1 MSVRSETLA
10 RALDLSAP
18 LLTRYL
24 AGFDD
29 TNRTRQAPS
38 LPNHAAWTM
47 GHCAIAMLR
56 LLNRVRGT
64 NEFPEADFLVGEA
77 FDPAHPGEASGR
89 FSTASVVFGSSPID
103 KPSLYP
109 RLERSIEVFDN
120 ARESLST
127 FVRGLDDHQL
137 DTEIEWHAGHMACA
151 DLISRITIHNG
162 AHAGQL
168 TDLRRALGFAP
179 VIT

>member
-10 RALDLSAP
+10 RALDLSGP

-29 TNRTRQAPS
+29 SNRTRQAPA

-47 GHCAIAMLR
+47 GHCAIAMHR
-56 LLNRVRGT
+56 LINRIGNT
-64 NEFPEADFLVGEA
+64 DEFPEADFVVTDVL
-77 FDPAHPGEASGR
+77 DSAHPGEESGR

-103 KPSLYP
+103 QPSLYP
-109 RLERSIEVFDN
+109 RLERSVVIFDN
-120 ARESLST
+120 ARTALSA
-127 FVRGLDDHQL
+127 FVRGLTDEQL
-137 DTEIEWHAGHMACA
+137 DAQVEWHAGRMACA
-151 DLISRITIHNG
+151 DLVSRITIHNG

-179 VIT
+179 IIT